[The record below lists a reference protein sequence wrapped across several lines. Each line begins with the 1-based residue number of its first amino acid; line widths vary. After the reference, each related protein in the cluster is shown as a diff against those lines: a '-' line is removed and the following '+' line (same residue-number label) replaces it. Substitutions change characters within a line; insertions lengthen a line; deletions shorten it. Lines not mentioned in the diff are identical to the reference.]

1 MKKLWNKIK
10 NKISDY
16 LALNKILKNQIE
28 KKNDIIDEQAIS
40 INNLLDEHGEDRE
53 KIIKVEREKRELK
66 IKVRE
71 LTKGDKK
78 YRKIEKLFEGK
89 KVTLKD
95 ITKIIEEGE

>member
-1 MKKLWNKIK
+1 MKKIINKIK
-10 NKISDY
+10 EKIQDY
-16 LALNKILKNQIE
+16 IKTNRALKRKIE
-28 KKNDIIDEQAIS
+28 KKNDIIDEQAIA

-66 IKVRE
+66 IKVRD
-71 LTKGDKK
+71 LTKSDKK
-78 YRKIEKLFEGK
+78 YKKIEKLFEGK